1 MPSRPRWNANPA
13 TQLLCYIATQLHS
26 YTAPQLH
33 CYTMDETGPSPQT
46 IDEVDIVSQYSKYS
60 GKKQFVEFVEFHQI
74 RVPHCLVPPDCGD
87 KDIRLI
93 CFADAAAEAC
103 GAAVYAGMEI
113 SPGVY
118 TSSLIAAR
126 SKLTKPTIPRN
137 ELTAIMLMSLHS

>member
-1 MPSRPRWNANPA
+1 
-13 TQLLCYIATQLHS
+13 
-26 YTAPQLH
+26 
-33 CYTMDETGPSPQT
+33 MDETGPLWT
-46 IDEVDIVSQYSKYS
+46 IDEVDTVSQYSKYS

-74 RVPHCLVPPDCGD
+74 RVPRCVVPLDCGD

-118 TSSLIAAR
+118 TSLVD
-126 SKLTKPTIPRN
+126 TIQRLRGN
-137 ELTAIMLMSLHS
+137 IK